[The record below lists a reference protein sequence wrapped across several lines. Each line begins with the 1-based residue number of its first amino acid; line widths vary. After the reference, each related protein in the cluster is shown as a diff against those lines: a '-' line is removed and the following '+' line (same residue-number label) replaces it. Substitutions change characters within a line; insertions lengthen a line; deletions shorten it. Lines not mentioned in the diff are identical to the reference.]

1 MMKCQPK
8 VWKARRPPHSIDR
21 AAPPSTSSTS
31 VAAPTSIHRNR
42 LSCRVSLAERSR
54 APTDSTPS
62 GGDTVEETVIPAPWR
77 VSTGDRDGRPA
88 SRATPSLLDLD
99 RTGPVCLDLLDQRIR
114 QGDVIERLGLR
125 LALLEGPLE
134 KIERGLAAGGVF
146 RLLVHQHEGA
156 GRDRPGVRSR
166 RVGDHQVKVLDLRP
180 VGPGGRSLER
190 LQVRL
195 NKIAGAIL

>member
-1 MMKCQPK
+1 MIDGIPASSSMAAAIGVCSQPG
-8 VWKARRPPHSIDR
+8 AI
-21 AAPPSTSSTS
+21 S
-31 VAAPTSIHRNR
+31 VRNSAIPKLTGTPISVHRNR

-146 RLLVHQHEGA
+146 
-156 GRDRPGVRSR
+156 
-166 RVGDHQVKVLDLRP
+166 
-180 VGPGGRSLER
+180 
-190 LQVRL
+190 
-195 NKIAGAIL
+195 